1 MVLPSNLAFKS
12 CVRRCV
18 RSMPSKASS
27 ISSWRRGL
35 ASNVALDGSRGTDSA
50 CLPRVQFATDL
61 ESAEARVKAARR
73 TNSVFMGVGSKADGE
88 FVAME
93 YAHDNV
99 TVWTDT
105 TGPS

>member
-1 MVLPSNLAFKS
+1 
-12 CVRRCV
+12 
-18 RSMPSKASS
+18 MP
-27 ISSWRRGL
+27 
-35 ASNVALDGSRGTDSA
+35 A
-50 CLPRVQFATDL
+50 CVQFATDL

>member
-1 MVLPSNLAFKS
+1 M
-12 CVRRCV
+12 
-18 RSMPSKASS
+18 
-27 ISSWRRGL
+27 
-35 ASNVALDGSRGTDSA
+35 
-50 CLPRVQFATDL
+50 
-61 ESAEARVKAARR
+61 KAASR

>member
-1 MVLPSNLAFKS
+1 M
-12 CVRRCV
+12 
-18 RSMPSKASS
+18 
-27 ISSWRRGL
+27 
-35 ASNVALDGSRGTDSA
+35 
-50 CLPRVQFATDL
+50 QFATDL